1 MHRDDIF
8 HVDAI
13 SAAGQFTKSGH
24 QLAGRNWSGFASGG
38 RGWSGFAKPRYFTST
53 IKMLRRYSAVCTMSH
68 KHSMAWQFLLA
79 CSVVLSGTTAVHAN
93 GWTGFQ
99 GPVPADANVKAL
111 PLTWSPSDGIQW
123 KVSLPGYGQSSP
135 VTWGS
140 HAFVTSISGPRKEK
154 CLVTAINLENGETV
168 WSREFDAASQAE
180 NSNYVSK
187 AAPTPVVDA
196 EGVTCFFEGG
206 NLLSLTHAGEMRW
219 QRDLVKDFGPIES
232 RHGLAA
238 SLEQTDDRIFV
249 WVERQADPY
258 VLAVDKKTGRDIW
271 KVPGLGVTSWASPR
285 LVPVDGGSHL
295 VLSGIGLLEG
305 LDPQTGK
312 VLWKF
317 DGIKGNSTPT
327 PVPVGDGKFL
337 IGATVGRG
345 EGDSGKAAESNGL
358 IAIRKGDDGTF
369 RAEYIWKAKRATS
382 SFGSPLAY
390 RGLAYFVNAT
400 GVLFCLDL
408 ETGEERYSNRLAD
421 SIWATPI
428 PLGDRIAVFGKGGTV
443 SIVAAGP
450 EFEKLAENSTWEA
463 AAADPATARPGG
475 GGPVLYAAV
484 YVQDRL
490 LLRRGDVL
498 YCVAPRR

>member
-1 MHRDDIF
+1 MHRDELF
-8 HVDAI
+8 HVDAD
-13 SAAGQFTKSGH
+13 SRGDQSAMSGGKLAAGRSF
-24 QLAGRNWSGFASGG
+24 FASGV
-38 RGWSGFAKPRYFTST
+38 RGWNGFAKPRFFSSASRGFQCFST
-53 IKMLRRYSAVCTMSH
+53 FRAMSRGR
-68 KHSMAWQFLLA
+68 SLARQLLLA
-79 CSVVLSGTTAVHAN
+79 WSVALSGMNPVLAN

-99 GPVPADANVKAL
+99 GPVPADADVKAL
-111 PLTWSPSDGIQW
+111 PLTWSPGEGIQW
-123 KVSLPGYGQSSP
+123 KATLPGYGQSSP

-140 HAFVTSISGPRKEK
+140 RAFVTSISGPRKEK
-154 CLVTAINLENGETV
+154 CLVTAINLENGEQV

-196 EGVTCFFEGG
+196 KGVTCFFEGG

-249 WVERQADPY
+249 WVERQSGPY
-258 VLAVDKKTGRDIW
+258 VLAVDKQTGQDLW
-271 KVPGLGVTSWASPR
+271 KAPGLGVTSWASPR

-327 PVPVGDGKFL
+327 PVPVGNGKFL

-358 IAIRKGDDGTF
+358 IAIKKSDDGSF
-369 RAEYIWKAKRATS
+369 RADYVWKAKRATS

-463 AAADPATARPGG
+463 AAAEPATARPGG

-498 YCVAPRR
+498 YCVASRH